1 MTPNIHKLKPTVYIE
16 AVPELMDERGRA
28 VEELAK
34 RARELPR
41 SHRVAAGLVLT
52 TIAVGLRAIA

>member
-1 MTPNIHKLKPTVYIE
+1 MTPSIPKLKPTVYIE
-16 AVPELMDERGRA
+16 TVPELMDERGRP

-34 RARELPR
+34 RARERP
-41 SHRVAAGLVLT
+41 HRVAAGLLLT